1 MHINWL
7 GQTCVKLQI
16 KNQKDED
23 CVILIDAYR
32 PKAGDFP
39 RSFSPQLALFSA
51 GDRLDKVTLSQGPLV
66 IDTLGECESRD
77 AMIYTLPG
85 PDGTSDI
92 VFKIIAEGLTVVH
105 LGRINKKLNSETIGR
120 IGSPDILLL
129 PVGGE
134 PYLEPEIA
142 AQIVTTLEPRI
153 VIPLG
158 HHCDTDPKAGP
169 VTDFV
174 KNMGLKPEATEK
186 KIIVKKKDLPQEE
199 TKLIIL
205 EKNY

>member
-7 GQTCVKLQI
+7 GQTCVKLQT
-16 KNQKDED
+16 KNLKDED
-23 CVILIDAYR
+23 VVILIDAYK
-32 PKAGDFP
+32 PPSGDFP
-39 RSFSPQLALFSA
+39 RSFTPQLAIFSI
-51 GDRLDKVTLSQGPLV
+51 GDRAAKATLSQNPLV

-77 AMIYTLPG
+77 AMVYSLAG
-85 PDGTSDI
+85 PENSADLI
-92 VFKIIAEGLTVVH
+92 FKIIAEGMTIVH
-105 LGRINKKLNSETIGR
+105 LGRINRKLTSDTIGQ
-120 IGSPDILLL
+120 IGSPDILFL
-129 PVGGE
+129 PVGGA
-134 PYLEPEIA
+134 PYLDPEVA

-169 VTDFV
+169 VSDFI

-205 EKNY
+205 EKSY